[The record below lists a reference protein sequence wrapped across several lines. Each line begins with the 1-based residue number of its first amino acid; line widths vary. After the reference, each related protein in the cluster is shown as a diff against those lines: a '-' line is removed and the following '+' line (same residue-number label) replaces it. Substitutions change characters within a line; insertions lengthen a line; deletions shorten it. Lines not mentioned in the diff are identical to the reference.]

1 MLNFFLNIIR
11 KCFASGSSIFFSI
24 FNFELYRNYVVVLT
38 KVISVSLLIILTFF
52 STPLNAIVFKVESP
66 LIVSIF
72 SFLNLTDIVGCY
84 MLLILIFILSILFW
98 VLAAYFKTQQ
108 AHKTYMVIISFQ
120 TLFIVGLGNSSA
132 WMYKKLYIFTG
143 IASDLS
149 FTNWV
154 FTNPFFTVYYNIN
167 PNILINNLIAELR
180 NRNSPILN
188 IISDPLQYNILLDK
202 LTNEGIIS
210 ANLYLENLINTFIT
224 NKDLPNLKVK
234 DTLFTQYYN
243 WIAAHPII
251 VGCVSIGVVAVL
263 YYFFSISKIT
273 SNDVSSIN
281 TTSNPVSNINTTLN
295 DSISNTTLNAPAKLK
310 IFVPEDIARY
320 IKAIMKTEISQVCAA
335 FDNELVNTYKNIT
348 KNIDPLVFE
357 VLKITEQVKK
367 LREDLDRIVKDFYPI
382 RDSHKDKL
390 DYLLKRIDE
399 IAKKPKK

>member
-11 KCFASGSSIFFSI
+11 KCFSRGSSILNSPVY
-24 FNFELYRNYVVVLT
+24 FELFRNYAVVLT
-38 KVISVSLLIILTFF
+38 KVLSVSLLIILTLF

-66 LIVSIF
+66 LIVSIC
-72 SFLNLTDIVGCY
+72 SVLNLTEVVGCY
-84 MLLILIFILSILFW
+84 ILLILIFILSILFW
-98 VLAAYFKTQQ
+98 VLAVYVKTKQ
-108 AHKTYMVIISFQ
+108 ANKTFMFVTALHAI
-120 TLFIVGLGNSSA
+120 FIAGLGKSTF
-132 WMYKKLYIFTG
+132 WMSNTLYTFKG

-154 FTNPFFTVYYNIN
+154 FTNPFFTLYYNITPTN
-167 PNILINNLIAELR
+167 LINNLIAELR

-202 LTNEGIIS
+202 LTNDGIIS
-210 ANLYLENLINTFIT
+210 ANIYLENLINTFIT

-263 YYFFSISKIT
+263 YYFFSSSKTI

-281 TTSNPVSNINTTLN
+281 TT
-295 DSISNTTLNAPAKLK
+295 LNAAAKVK
-310 IFVPEDIARY
+310 VFVPEDMAKY
-320 IKAIMKTEISQVCAA
+320 IQAVMKPEISRVCGF
-335 FDNELVNTYKNIT
+335 FDDELVKMYANIT
-348 KNIDPLVFE
+348 VGRNRDPVLFE
-357 VLKITEQVKK
+357 ILNLHEHVKK
-367 LREDLDRIVKDFYPI
+367 LRGDLDRIFKDFYPI

-390 DYLLKRIDE
+390 EYLLKRVDE
-399 IAKKPKK
+399 IVKKPKK